1 MNFDKSKS
9 FPNIEEEVLKYWNEE
24 NIFQK
29 QNELVQSEKLFK
41 FYDGPPFA
49 TGLPHYGHLLA
60 GTIKDVVC
68 RYWISKG
75 YKIDRRFGWD
85 CHGLPVESEAQ
96 KDLGLNSVLDIQ
108 TYGVDKFNEY
118 CRSLVLK
125 YSKEWESTVSRSGRW
140 VDFNNTYK
148 TMDLNFMESVWN
160 IFKKCFDLG
169 LIYKDFRI
177 CPYSPKLGTTLSNFE
192 VNQGFQEV
200 TEQSVYVKFKNELNE
215 NILVWTTTPWSLYS
229 NLAIAVNENL
239 SYSFLKHNDET
250 YIVCDSLSDKI
261 FKEYELIKTI
271 SGKDLIGMS
280 YKPIFEIPNQ
290 SENQYKILS
299 SNHVTNSDGTGFVHI
314 APSFGEED
322 FEVGKKYNLGMFDPT
337 DVNCNFTKDVKQF
350 EGRFVK
356 DCDKEIIHELRLS
369 GNLFKIESI
378 KHQYPFCYRTKSP
391 LIYKAISTW
400 YLNLNKI
407 VKDGKTVKEWLNEN
421 NQEINWTPNHIKN
434 GRFGSWIQNAKDW
447 NISRNRFWGTPLPI
461 WISEDGEMICVG
473 SLKELETLTGESFDD
488 IHSHKLINTIV
499 KDGKVY
505 TRTKEVFDCWFE
517 SGSMPYAQNHYPFS
531 DKDLDDIFPGD
542 FIAEGIDQTRG
553 WFYTLNVLSSAL
565 FQKPAFKNV
574 VVNGIVLAKDGKKM
588 SKRDKNYPDP
598 NDIFNRIGADSV
610 RLYLLKSGASKAD
623 EVKFDE
629 DSVKDITKSILL
641 PLFNSLSFYKTY
653 IELEKTEIEIN
664 NSFEELNYL
673 DSWMLSELKD
683 LIDFV
688 DSEMQ
693 KYNFS
698 NIISSIETFVDNLTN
713 VYIRLSRE
721 RFWKSEFD
729 LDKKNAYNVLK
740 FTLEELSKV
749 LKYFAPFFSEYIYK
763 CLNDSSV
770 HLQQF
775 STFEFEKDDSKI
787 SQMKLFKDII
797 ELGRTYRSKNNL
809 KLRQPLNSITICLK
823 ETLSSEILEL
833 IKSELNVKNVIVEND
848 ILKYNT
854 ITLKLNFKHLKEF
867 SSDAL
872 KDLKGISFN
881 EDEKIKVFLG
891 ESIFKNGYELN
902 EENLILEVSK
912 KDKTLESNNN
922 ITLFFDSN
930 ITEELYK
937 EMLSNEFK
945 TLVQKIRKDSGFD
958 ISDRV
963 LIKVKSNEILEND
976 IKTFK
981 QKLEQILLGEI
992 VFEDCDNEYEI
1003 EGSRIYITLERNLI

>member
-1 MNFDKSKS
+1 MNFDKNKS
-9 FPNIEEEVLKYWNEE
+9 FPNIEEDVLKYWNDN

-29 QNELVQSEKLFK
+29 QNELVENSPLFK

-75 YKIDRRFGWD
+75 YKINRRFGWD

-96 KDLGLNSVLDIQ
+96 KDLNLNSVYDIQ
-108 TYGVDKFNEY
+108 KYGIDKFNEY

-125 YSKEWESTVSRSGRW
+125 YSKEWEYTVSRSGRW

-160 IFKKCFDLG
+160 IFKTCFDSG

-200 TEQSVYVKFKNELNE
+200 TEQSIYVKFKNELNE
-215 NILVWTTTPWSLYS
+215 NILIWTTTPWSLYS
-229 NLAIAVNENL
+229 NLAIAVNENFKY
-239 SYSFLKHNDET
+239 SYLKYENEI
-250 YIVCDSLSDKI
+250 YIVCDELKDKL
-261 FKEYELIKTI
+261 FKEYQLIKTV
-271 SGKDLIGMS
+271 SGNELIGMV
-280 YKPIFEIPNQ
+280 YKPIFEIPIQ
-290 SENQYKILS
+290 SPNQYKIVS

-314 APSFGEED
+314 APSFGEDD
-322 FEVGKKYNLGMFDPT
+322 FEIGKKYNLGMYDPT
-337 DVNCNFTKDVKQF
+337 DVNCNFTQEVKQF

-356 DCDKEIIHELRLS
+356 ECDKEIIHELRLS

-407 VKDGKTVKEWLNEN
+407 VKDGKTVKEWLIQN

-434 GRFGSWIQNAKDW
+434 GRFGAWIQNARDW

-461 WISEDGEMICVG
+461 WISDDGDMICVG
-473 SLKELETLTGESFDD
+473 SLKELEELTGQTFED
-488 IHSHKLINTIV
+488 IHSHKLIETIV
-499 KDGKVY
+499 KNGKSY
-505 TRTKEVFDCWFE
+505 NRTKEVFDCWFE

-531 DKDLDDIFPGD
+531 ETNLDNIFPGD

-623 EVKFDE
+623 DVKFDE
-629 DSVKDITKSILL
+629 DSVKEITKSILL

-653 IELEKTEIEIN
+653 LELESDKNLIGDIEYDT
-664 NSFEELNYL
+664 LNYL
-673 DSWMLSELKD
+673 DSWILSEIKD

-688 DSEMQ
+688 DTEMKQ
-693 KYNFS
+693 YNFS
-698 NIISSIETFVDNLTN
+698 NIIQSIEKFVDNLTN
-713 VYIRLSRE
+713 VYIRLSRD
-721 RFWKSEFD
+721 RFWKNNSDIE
-729 LDKKNAYNVLK
+729 KRNAYNVLK
-740 FTLEELSKV
+740 ICLDELSKL

-763 CLNDSSV
+763 NLNSESV
-770 HLQQF
+770 HLQTF
-775 STFEFEKDDSKI
+775 SKFDFTKDSNKI
-787 SQMKLFKDII
+787 DQMKLFKSIV

-809 KLRQPLNSITICLK
+809 KLRQPLNSITICLN
-823 ETLSSEILEL
+823 ENLSHEILEL
-833 IKSELNVKNVIVEND
+833 IRTELNAKTVIVEND
-848 ILKYNT
+848 VLKYNSL
-854 ITLKLNFKHLKEF
+854 TLKLNFKVLKETNPD
-867 SSDAL
+867 SL
-872 KDLKGISFN
+872 KDLKGIVFN
-881 EDEKIKVFLG
+881 DDEKLDIFLG
-891 ESIFKNGYELN
+891 RTISKNGYELN
-902 EENLILEVSK
+902 KDNLILKVVK
-912 KDKTLESNNN
+912 KDKSFESDNN

-930 ITEELYK
+930 ITNELYQ

-945 TLVQKIRKDSGFD
+945 TLVQKIRKDSCFD

-963 LIKVKSNEILEND
+963 IIKVESNETLENS
-976 IKTFK
+976 IKQFK
-981 QKLEQILLGEI
+981 QKLEQTLLGEI
-992 VFEDCDNEYEI
+992 VFENCSNEYEI
-1003 EGSRIYITLERNLI
+1003 EGMKILIDVLKI